1 MGAYSR
7 TSLEGGTGNSAT
19 AKVFLPYSQAI
30 VSPFCFPR
38 LLLQPLPSV
47 LITHATYDST
57 HALAVLAPHSQES
70 PSVETEHLL
79 PLVSFGPTVSAPIS
93 CCLGGGKGGTRKQCL
108 VHYLD
113 EPGPNPCPPETKLCH
128 FSRTLCSFIYFYSFV
143 LFFCLK
149 FTSPTSNLFSK
160 CTIQWH
166 LVYLLLCN
174 HHHYLIP
181 EHFHHP

>member
-1 MGAYSR
+1 MARTTERTPMGAYSR

-128 FSRTLCSFIYFYSFV
+128 FSRTLCSFI
-143 LFFCLK
+143 L
-149 FTSPTSNLFSK
+149 
-160 CTIQWH
+160 
-166 LVYLLLCN
+166 LLLC
-174 HHHYLIP
+174 LIFLP
-181 EHFHHP
+181 EIYFPHVKPFF